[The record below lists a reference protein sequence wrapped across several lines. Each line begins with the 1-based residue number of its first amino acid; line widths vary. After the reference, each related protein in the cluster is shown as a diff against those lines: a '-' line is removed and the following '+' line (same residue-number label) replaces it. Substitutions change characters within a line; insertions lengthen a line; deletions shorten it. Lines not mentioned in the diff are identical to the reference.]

1 MGSLNVPGESAPY
14 TDVKDYTG
22 ATAEPFDQQIKA
34 NKKKREKFI
43 QGELFKKVEAK
54 RKATQRVNQEP
65 KKA

>member
-1 MGSLNVPGESAPY
+1 MGNLNTPGESAPY

-22 ATAEPFDQQIKA
+22 AKAEPFEKQIEA
-34 NKKKREKFI
+34 NKKKRQKFI

-54 RKATQRVNQEP
+54 RRATQRVNQEP

>member
-22 ATAEPFDQQIKA
+22 TTAEPFDKQIEA
-34 NKKKREKFI
+34 NKKKRQKFI

-54 RKATQRVNQEP
+54 RKATQRVNE
-65 KKA
+65 A

>member
-22 ATAEPFDQQIKA
+22 ASAEPFDKQIEA
-34 NKKKREKFI
+34 NKKKRDRFI

-54 RKATQRVNQEP
+54 RKSTQRVNE
-65 KKA
+65 A